1 MVRRCG
7 LHLARAVA
15 SEPNGRTAHSTTAS
29 ATPCTAVVH
38 HPLSRLKW
46 SAKTLQLLIDSY
58 LGSDEQSYVGIL
70 LVPDTDPKPVTALAS
85 IGWVRTV
92 ASQG

>member
-15 SEPNGRTAHSTTAS
+15 SEPNGRTAHSTMHYTAS
-29 ATPCTAVVH
+29 ATPCTAVLLVVH

-46 SAKTLQLLIDSY
+46 SAKTLQLLIATFGW
-58 LGSDEQSYVGIL
+58 L
-70 LVPDTDPKPVTALAS
+70 ALAEARVS
-85 IGWVRTV
+85 EK
-92 ASQG
+92 